1 MDIVSQSLA
10 PHAAVVGIQGEVTL
24 IRYFQSTQGLR
35 PDLLPIAMDQP
46 DRRLTAVTHLLDQG
60 YAVYLTR
67 ELAGAPERWSL
78 DAAGPLIRVRPQADL
93 IAPETSTALNASI
106 VPEIVLYGYAIMRP
120 SGHAPLPPLR
130 LNLTWHVLAPLSR
143 DLKVSARLLSPDGQS
158 IAQAD
163 AVPVHFAYPT
173 TAWRSGEFITDVYDL
188 RLPERLAGG
197 QYTPLVIL
205 YDPAQGAAEV
215 GRLTLPPVYLP

>member
-1 MDIVSQSLA
+1 
-10 PHAAVVGIQGEVTL
+10 
-24 IRYFQSTQGLR
+24 
-35 PDLLPIAMDQP
+35 MDQP
-46 DRRLTAVTHLLDQG
+46 DRRLTAVTHLQDQG
-60 YAVYLTR
+60 YTVYLTR

-78 DAAGPLIRVRPQADL
+78 DAVGPLIRVRPQPDL

-106 VPEIVLYGYAIMRP
+106 VPEIVLYGYAITRP
-120 SGHAPLPPLR
+120 PGHTPQPPLR
-130 LNLTWHVLAPLSR
+130 LTLTWHVLALLSH
-143 DLKVSARLLSPDGQS
+143 DLKVSARLLSPDGQA
-158 IAQAD
+158 IAQTD

-188 RLPERLAGG
+188 RLPERVPGG

-205 YDPAQGAAEV
+205 YDPEQGAAEV